1 MARGPEAKGEK
12 KGNKPPIRFV
22 PELWPKEKD
31 PSYDRFAQEVLDSM
45 VDSSVESQADR
56 PRKTIIDLK
65 RIPAESTD
73 DQILGWAAVALHL
86 PVESLKEGSPVTYQL
101 LNEGLADAKE
111 YFVALHAERYL
122 PESFP
127 IVRNAE
133 ELVALVRKSAQ
144 VNSKTGLPPSEDG
157 VKHCAMICAAI
168 AGIEARQKK
177 VANLIGEVEY
187 VGQQLGRPSK
197 DGTQFLHFLLGK
209 KGKAATE
216 QVDEK
221 QARRAFSL
229 FPRADSK
236 STRAIRGTVEWRAK
250 QKLSI
255 MTKFLERQD
264 ASGETAFK
272 DGIAMRFTVAPTDMA
287 QVGKNLALWLTTN
300 FSAQGLKFENA
311 NAFSAAGWEELKEKI
326 AHESLKVTFADSHKG
341 SGISQGTYTA
351 FKLVG
356 RIFVPVAGNRTG
368 ELEPRA
374 FEVQI
379 IPEGVHNERKGLSH
393 DIYEV
398 VKKVSVMTRL
408 FGACPEDI
416 FQKYVEEAARLSRLE
431 VKNVHE
437 LLNTDGRV
445 HKFDKMVANPKVW
458 DEWLEAG
465 MPGVAAERRFYKSI
479 LDRRKKKA

>member
-1 MARGPEAKGEK
+1 MARGPETEGKK
-12 KGNKPPIRFV
+12 KGHKPPIRFV
-22 PELWPKEKD
+22 PELWPKEQD
-31 PSYDRFAQEVLDSM
+31 PVYDRFAREVLDSM
-45 VDSSVESQADR
+45 VDSSLETEAERS
-56 PRKTIIDLK
+56 RKTIIDLK

-73 DQILGWAAVALHL
+73 DQILEWAAVAIHL
-86 PVESLKEGSPVTYQL
+86 PVESLKEGLPATFQL
-101 LNEGLADAKE
+101 LNEGLADARE
-111 YFVALHAERYL
+111 YFIALHAERYV
-122 PESFP
+122 PEPFP
-127 IVRNAE
+127 VVRNAP

-144 VNSKTGLPPSEDG
+144 INGKTGLPPSEDG
-157 VKHCAMICAAI
+157 VKHCAIICAAI

-187 VGQQLGRPSK
+187 VGQQLARPGK
-197 DGTQFLHFLLGK
+197 DGTQLLQFLVQK
-209 KGKAATE
+209 KNRIVAGSE
-216 QVDEK
+216 NDQ
-221 QARRAFSL
+221 QGRRSFSL
-229 FPRADSK
+229 FPRSDSK
-236 STRAIRGTVEWRAK
+236 STRVIRGTVEWRAK

-264 ASGETAFK
+264 ASAETAFK
-272 DGIAMRFTVAPTDMA
+272 DGIAFRLTVEPQDMA
-287 QVGKNLALWLTTN
+287 QVGKNLALWLTAN

-311 NAFSAAGWEELKEKI
+311 NAFSAVEWEQLKEKM

-393 DIYEV
+393 DIYDV

-408 FGACPEDI
+408 FGGCPEDI
-416 FQKYVEEAARLSRLE
+416 FQQYVEEAARLSRLE

-437 LLNTDGRV
+437 LLTKDGRV

-465 MPGVAAERRFYKSI
+465 VPGVAAERRFYKSI
-479 LDRRKKKA
+479 LDRRKKKS

>member
-1 MARGPEAKGEK
+1 MPRGPEAKGEK
-12 KGNKPPIRFV
+12 KGHKPSVRFV
-22 PELWPKEKD
+22 PELWPKERD
-31 PSYDRFAQEVLDSM
+31 PAYDRFAQEVLDSM
-45 VDSSVESQADR
+45 VDSSIESQADR

-86 PVESLKEGSPVTYQL
+86 PVESLKEGSPATYRL

-111 YFVALHAERYL
+111 YFIALHAERYL

-127 IVRNAE
+127 AVRNAQ

-157 VKHCAMICAAI
+157 VKHCALICAAI

-187 VGQQLGRPSK
+187 VGQQMGRPSK
-197 DGTQFLHFLLGK
+197 DGTQLLQFIIGK
-209 KGKAATE
+209 KGSAVAGQE
-216 QVDEK
+216 DEK
-221 QARRAFSL
+221 QARKTFSL

-236 STRAIRGTVEWRAK
+236 STNVIRGTVEWRAK

-264 ASGETAFK
+264 ASAETAFK
-272 DGIAMRFTVAPTDMA
+272 DGIALRLTVAPSDMV

-311 NAFSAAGWEELKEKI
+311 NAFSDKEWKELEEKM
-326 AHESLKVTFADSHKG
+326 AHESLKLAFADSHKG

-356 RIFVPVAGNRTG
+356 RIFVPTAGNRTG

-393 DIYEV
+393 DIYDV

-408 FGACPEDI
+408 FGGCPEDI

-437 LLNTDGRV
+437 LLTQDGRV

-465 MPGVAAERRFYKSI
+465 VPGVAAERRFYKSI